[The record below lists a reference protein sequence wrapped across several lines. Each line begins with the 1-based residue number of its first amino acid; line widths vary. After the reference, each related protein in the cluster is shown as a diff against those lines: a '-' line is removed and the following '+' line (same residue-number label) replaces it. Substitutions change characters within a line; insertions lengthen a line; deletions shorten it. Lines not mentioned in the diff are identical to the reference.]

1 MLKRKILSSL
11 LAVSLLAPMLMS
23 CAKKGNNLTV
33 SEKDPWYESVRFT
46 LKTDQKPSEM
56 LDSSIVSYSN
66 GKVYHLYSLTN
77 LADYDNYRRT
87 MLTTYDDKGN
97 ELSTIKVK
105 NPANYAIDRL
115 ISVKP
120 DAGGKNL
127 EAVVEVFSTGSF
139 DTAVVTIDTES
150 GTCSSPVFL
159 QRKNGEALSVS
170 AGGLDEYG
178 VSDVFVAGDY
188 YIPVIYAGADITEL
202 GAHAFTFKGS
212 ECKAELDFSG
222 IPTVNMIEGFSYDS
236 RNKTVLAAG
245 HTRTDGNV
253 VITFDPETGKRLK
266 YEKYNVQNSDEV
278 NLADYSAVTS
288 GELCK
293 IDMLGNITSFDMQSQ
308 EVKTVIDNNWYTPY
322 FSDLKVQSKLI
333 SCDSERAVLVSSKEQ
348 AYTLFFTG
356 LDETVR
362 ILTKAEKNPNAGKK
376 VIELAAPVDKAM
388 SEYLSNAIYEFNKTD
403 DEYLIRVWSKY
414 KTGIKA
420 GRDMSQ
426 LNVDDEKVYTM
437 IQELKGSE
445 APDLAIGIQKY
456 YAMRDDIF
464 EDLTG
469 YLDQKV
475 TDKQFPNMIEASRF
489 GGKQYFLPVTIEIE
503 GLVTDKSLIA
513 DGSVGITFEDYD
525 KLIKDK
531 LDGFSPYDYPMSVS
545 FYKKDF
551 LLSCID
557 IKAAVEGGK
566 VNFGTEQFKAAAEYS
581 KDHFAEDGFTKP
593 DDYVWSDEVK
603 RVRTGCRY
611 DKIDSFLSFVH
622 ACKETEG
629 SYTILGTPSVDASG
643 PRFRAVETISVTAS
657 SDRKEGAKKFLN
669 FLFDGAGYT
678 DSSMEFHNIVTNR
691 EVMAR
696 NMSMITEKN
705 NSAQDTF
712 ETLARYMTGLSNDAR
727 IYGYKKASEDME
739 KQFLASL
746 SHLSRYYYDD
756 PVITAFISE
765 EIAPYYAGD
774 RSVDDVI
781 KYLNDRT
788 GKYTTEM

>member
-1 MLKRKILSSL
+1 M
-11 LAVSLLAPMLMS
+11 
-23 CAKKGNNLTV
+23 
-33 SEKDPWYESVRFT
+33 
-46 LKTDQKPSEM
+46 
-56 LDSSIVSYSN
+56 
-66 GKVYHLYSLTN
+66 
-77 LADYDNYRRT
+77 
-87 MLTTYDDKGN
+87 
-97 ELSTIKVK
+97 
-105 NPANYAIDRL
+105 
-115 ISVKP
+115 
-120 DAGGKNL
+120 
-127 EAVVEVFSTGSF
+127 
-139 DTAVVTIDTES
+139 
-150 GTCSSPVFL
+150 
-159 QRKNGEALSVS
+159 
-170 AGGLDEYG
+170 
-178 VSDVFVAGDY
+178 
-188 YIPVIYAGADITEL
+188 
-202 GAHAFTFKGS
+202 
-212 ECKAELDFSG
+212 
-222 IPTVNMIEGFSYDS
+222 
-236 RNKTVLAAG
+236 
-245 HTRTDGNV
+245 
-253 VITFDPETGKRLK
+253 ITFDPETGKRIK
-266 YEKYNVQNSDEV
+266 YEKYNVQSSEEV

-293 IDMLGNITSFDMQSQ
+293 IDMLGNITAFDMQAQ

-333 SCDSERAVLVSSKEQ
+333 SCDSDRAVFVSSKEQ
-348 AYTLFFTG
+348 EYTLFFTG
-356 LDETVR
+356 LDETVT

-403 DEYLIRVWSKY
+403 NEYLIRVWSKY

-426 LNVDDEKVYTM
+426 LNVDDEKLYTM

-469 YLDQKV
+469 YLDQAV
-475 TDKQFPNMIEASRF
+475 LDNQFSNIIESSKF

-503 GLVTDKSLIA
+503 GLVTDKSFVA
-513 DGSVGITFEDYD
+513 DGTVGITFEDYD

-531 LDGFSPYDYPMSVS
+531 LDGFSPYDYPMSTS
-545 FYKKDF
+545 CYKKDF

-557 IKAAVEGGK
+557 IKSAVEGGK
-566 VNFGTEQFKAAAEYS
+566 AEFGTEQFKAAAEYS

-611 DKIDSFLSFVH
+611 DKIDSFVAFIR
-622 ACKETEG
+622 ACKDTEG

-657 SDRKEGAKKFLN
+657 SDRKEGTKKFLN
-669 FLFDGAGYT
+669 FLFAGNGYP
-678 DSSMEFHNIVTNR
+678 DSSREFHNIVTNR
-691 EVMAR
+691 EIMTR

-712 ETLARYMTGLSNDAR
+712 ETLAQYMTGLSNDAR
-727 IYGYKKASEDME
+727 IYGYKKASKDME

-746 SHLSRYYYDD
+746 STLSRYYYDD
-756 PVITAFISE
+756 PVITAFLTE

-774 RSVDDVI
+774 RSIDDVI
-781 KYLNDRT
+781 RYLNDRT
-788 GKYTTEM
+788 EKYTKEM